1 MKEARFYFGCCAFE
15 NKSIYVFGGMNEN
28 LVLQAA
34 PGQSKWLNSI
44 ERYTIVRDEWDLIQ
58 LTTQEKFPFCSH
70 VVAVNL
76 PSYDNSIL
84 IVGGQTYN

>member
-1 MKEARFYFGCCAFE
+1 M
-15 NKSIYVFGGMNEN
+15 
-28 LVLQAA
+28 
-34 PGQSKWLNSI
+34 
-44 ERYTIVRDEWDLIQ
+44 TDEWTGIQ